1 MTLIHFLIAIVANF
15 VLGFGLTQLVKIPN
29 LFGGPSEKD
38 ATPSLNVENERVS
51 DGATEQVVTSPLA
64 GEIIALEDTPDAVF
78 ASGAIGKG
86 VAIEPSVGEVVA
98 PADGVIR
105 LLFPTNHAIGLATDD
120 GAELLIHVGMDTV
133 ALDGKGF
140 TAHVVQGSKVKK
152 GQLLLSF
159 DIDTIKEAGYPVT
172 TPIIVTNMSRF
183 RDLKVL
189 AEGEVDLGD
198 TLFELN

>member
-1 MTLIHFLIAIVANF
+1 
-15 VLGFGLTQLVKIPN
+15 
-29 LFGGPSEKD
+29 
-38 ATPSLNVENERVS
+38 
-51 DGATEQVVTSPLA
+51 
-64 GEIIALEDTPDAVF
+64 
-78 ASGAIGKG
+78 
-86 VAIEPSVGEVVA
+86 
-98 PADGVIR
+98 
-105 LLFPTNHAIGLATDD
+105 
-120 GAELLIHVGMDTV
+120 MDTV